1 MHNETMA
8 RVHFDRIV
16 IGGGLFGSFAALT
29 LAKQGFRV
37 CIVEQGPE
45 ILGRASYINQARLH
59 TGLHYPRSLETA
71 LECVSYYEKFRSM
84 FPTAIR
90 DFDQVYAISRFNS
103 KTSGED
109 FLSFIERLGIEVKQ
123 IRPEMHF
130 NISSISDA
138 YMVEEPSFDTTEL
151 RKIFL
156 EQIAAY
162 PNITI
167 MLNAQ
172 MVGGSIGADE
182 SLLQLADGRTLF
194 TNGLVI
200 AAYAGLNGIRQTLG
214 LQPLPL
220 SFEIADVHLGQV
232 SDEFRNVGFTIMDGP
247 FWSMMPFGKSNL
259 SSLTSVGL
267 TPIDKANLLPVFSC
281 QESRRDCIPSALADC
296 NSCEFRPMSNFS
308 HIIQQMSL
316 HLRDGYQFK
325 QAGRLTTVKAVLTSS
340 EVDDSRPTVIQK
352 EHLKNVWTIFSG
364 KVTTIF
370 DIEEGLS

>member
-1 MHNETMA
+1 MHNVTMV
-8 RVHFDRIV
+8 RMHFDRIV
-16 IGGGLFGSFAALT
+16 IGGGLFGAFASIT
-29 LAKQGFRV
+29 LAKKGYRV
-37 CIVEQGPE
+37 CLIEQDPE
-45 ILGRASYINQARLH
+45 LLGRASYVNQARLH

-71 LECVSYYEKFRSM
+71 LECLTYHEKFKSM

-90 DFDQVYAISRFNS
+90 DFNQIYAISRFNS
-103 KTSGED
+103 KTNGED
-109 FLSFIERLGIEVKQ
+109 FLSFIERLGVEVRQ
-123 IRPEMHF
+123 IQPEMYF
-130 NISSISDA
+130 NKSSISDA
-138 YMVEEPSFDTTEL
+138 YLVEEPTFDTTEL

-156 EQIAAY
+156 EQIATH

-172 MVGGSIGADE
+172 VIGGSTDVDE
-182 SLLQLADGRTLF
+182 SLLRLADGRTLF
-194 TNGLVI
+194 TSGLVI

-220 SFEIADVHLGQV
+220 SFEIADVHLCQV
-232 SDEFRNVGFTIMDGP
+232 SDELSNIGFTIMDGP

-281 QESRRDCIPSALADC
+281 QKSRRDCIPSALADC
-296 NSCEFRPMSNFS
+296 NSCEFRPMSNFG
-308 HIIQQMSL
+308 HVIQQMSL
-316 HLRDGYQFK
+316 HLKDGYQFK
-325 QAGRLTTVKAVLTSS
+325 QADRLTTVKAILNSS

-352 EHLKNVWTIFSG
+352 ETLFNVWTIFSG

-370 DIEEGLS
+370 DIEEGLF